1 MLKHCSIGTINA
13 QDAEGQTPLHLAAE
27 RTGDMLWTSCCCR
40 NADAAVQVQDKQGQ
54 NPIHLAVMRCNDCPN
69 MLFED
74 CPLDPLICDSSR
86 AAIAMRIKDNKG
98 MLPVHYVDV
107 LMCGSEQEPMKT
119 LLGFGGKDARNNE
132 GQSLLH
138 LAVSRNSPD
147 IVEALL
153 KHGVDVNMLDFMGM
167 SALHL
172 AVHRSSRSKL
182 GEECALETVKTLFS
196 HHAQFAATNHQGE
209 TPLHLALAKKHLEMS
224 KLLLDAG
231 ADINAR
237 DNKGMTSFHNAVKQ
251 DLYKTVDFLML
262 QHRPDFSV
270 ADLEGTTP
278 LHTAAS
284 QQGFAIC
291 KCLLE
296 AGANIN
302 ARDNQVGAAT
312 QFVITF

>member
-1 MLKHCSIGTINA
+1 
-13 QDAEGQTPLHLAAE
+13 
-27 RTGDMLWTSCCCR
+27 
-40 NADAAVQVQDKQGQ
+40 
-54 NPIHLAVMRCNDCPN
+54 
-69 MLFED
+69 
-74 CPLDPLICDSSR
+74 
-86 AAIAMRIKDNKG
+86 MRIKDNKG

-302 ARDNQVGAAT
+302 ARDNQGKTCLHCAIHQHDLAVVKLLLQHAPDVTIADHKGWTALHIAAKSHPKCGT
-312 QFVITF
+312 